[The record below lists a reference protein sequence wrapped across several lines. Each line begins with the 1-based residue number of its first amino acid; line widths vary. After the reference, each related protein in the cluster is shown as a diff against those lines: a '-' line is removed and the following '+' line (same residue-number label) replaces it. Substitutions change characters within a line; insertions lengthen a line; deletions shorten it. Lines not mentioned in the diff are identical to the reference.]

1 MKITKRQLKRII
13 AEEHAIVYGTKKPA
27 RKRTRKLTAKQ
38 RRIVEAKKRKA
49 ILAEARRNYACDQ
62 VLEEG
67 LGKFLKQIGGMF
79 SKGMEQATKIKD
91 ATVTAWNDLGEKI
104 DADENAMEAFRD
116 EMKSDLGDIQKN
128 ITNTIKGYS
137 SFKKIVDELPEEERE
152 DKTKELYAAA
162 LALFKSELAALS

>member
-1 MKITKRQLKRII
+1 MKITKKQLKRII

-27 RKRTRKLTAKQ
+27 RKRTRKLTARQ

-79 SKGMEQATKIKD
+79 SKGMEQASKIKD
-91 ATVTAWNDLGEKI
+91 ATVDAWNELGDKI
-104 DADENAMEAFRD
+104 DADEQAMEAFRE
-116 EMKSDLGDIQKN
+116 EMKTDLGDMQKN
-128 ITNTIKGYS
+128 ITDTIKRYT
-137 SFKKIVDELPEEERE
+137 SFKKIVDDLPEDEKDE
-152 DKTKELYAAA
+152 KTKELYAAA

>member
-1 MKITKRQLKRII
+1 MKITKKQLKRII

-27 RKRTRKLTAKQ
+27 RRRTRKLTAKQ

-49 ILAEARRNYACDQ
+49 ILAEARRNYACDE

-67 LGKFLKQIGGMF
+67 LGKFLKQMGGMF
-79 SKGMEQATKIKD
+79 TKGLEQASKIKD
-91 ATVTAWNDLGEKI
+91 ATVDAWKDLGDKI
-104 DADENAMEAFRD
+104 DADEKAMQDFRD
-116 EMKSDLGDIQKN
+116 EMKTDLGDIQKS
-128 ITNTIKGYS
+128 ITDTIKGYT
-137 SFKKIVDELPEEERE
+137 SFKKIVDDLPDEEKD